1 MCIRYYQVDP
11 CYSNMMCNLADIHW
25 RMLNHIM
32 SQYYLHYL
40 GIFKLKGLRWLL
52 TRQQVADGNFSAQ
65 HMNMLNPQ
73 DDVGLTDGEGYM
85 TNVANY
91 EAHLEDAKESK
102 QVSLVTYSV
111 SC

>member
-1 MCIRYYQVDP
+1 MTYAIYKLI
-11 CYSNMMCNLADIHW
+11 LAD
-25 RMLNHIM
+25 
-32 SQYYLHYL
+32 
-40 GIFKLKGLRWLL
+40 RWLL

-85 TNVANY
+85 TN
-91 EAHLEDAKESK
+91 EAKYKSHLEDAKESK
-102 QVSLVTYSV
+102 QVSLATYSV

>member
-1 MCIRYYQVDP
+1 MTY
-11 CYSNMMCNLADIHW
+11 A
-25 RMLNHIM
+25 
-32 SQYYLHYL
+32 
-40 GIFKLKGLRWLL
+40 IFKLIFADRWLL

-73 DDVGLTDGEGYM
+73 DDADGEGYM
-85 TNVANY
+85 TNEAKY

-102 QVSLVTYSV
+102 QVSLATYSV